1 MIEVHKVKDVAVVKA
16 IMTQPDIWATISEDG
31 QDPDSYQCDVIGE
44 HWLLM
49 TTEDYVVGIYN
60 IHAINSIQCQIHA
73 HVFPEHRKEH
83 SYETGVL
90 ALKWLYDNE
99 PSYQK
104 LIAIIPVIYE
114 NVKKFTCQFGFHV
127 EGLNRLSFQKNG
139 EIVDQY
145 LLGITRQEI
154 NEYLTM
160 PQPRMIGG

>member
-1 MIEVHKVKDVAVVKA
+1 MIEAHRVTDKAVVNA
-16 IMTQPDIWATISEDG
+16 IMKQPDIWATIAEDG
-31 QDPDSYQCDVIGE
+31 QNQENFDCDVVGE

-49 TTEDYVVGIYN
+49 TTKDYVVGLYN
-60 IHAINSIQCQIHA
+60 IHAINVIQCQIHA
-73 HVFPEHRKEH
+73 HVFPEHRKKH

-114 NVKKFTCQFGFHV
+114 NVKKFTCQFGFQV
-127 EGLNRLSFQKNG
+127 EGINRMSYLKNG

-145 LLGITRQEI
+145 LLGITREEI
-154 NEYLTM
+154 EEFLA
-160 PQPRMIGG
+160 